1 MVKPPCYDEQTHTD
15 CSKRRVGCK
24 SDCPEWKEWER
35 VHAEETEAIRN
46 KRDEYDRVENFL
58 SNQNRRVQM
67 ATRRERMR
75 RYRRQ

>member
-24 SDCPEWKEWER
+24 SDCPEWKEWDR
-35 VHAEETEAIRN
+35 VHADEIETIRR

-58 SNQNRRVQM
+58 SNQNKRVQM
-67 ATRRERMR
+67 ATRREKAR
-75 RYRRQ
+75 RNRRK